1 VSQRLLF
8 FTWILGCFFVT
19 NLYNSEL
26 SSWMVAQ
33 VTQTPI
39 RTIRQMALSSVQWTR
54 QDLDIL
60 LYLQQAGTDSAKRL
74 VRKFKVGTSEAD
86 IEERIGKGNCGVF
99 VHVLSDGYP
108 SGAEYLSPP
117 ARRSLVTVPDCMATR

>member
-1 VSQRLLF
+1 
-8 FTWILGCFFVT
+8 
-19 NLYNSEL
+19 
-26 SSWMVAQ
+26 MVAQ

-54 QDLDIL
+54 QDLDML

-117 ARRSLVTVPDCMATR
+117 ARRSLVTIPDCMATR